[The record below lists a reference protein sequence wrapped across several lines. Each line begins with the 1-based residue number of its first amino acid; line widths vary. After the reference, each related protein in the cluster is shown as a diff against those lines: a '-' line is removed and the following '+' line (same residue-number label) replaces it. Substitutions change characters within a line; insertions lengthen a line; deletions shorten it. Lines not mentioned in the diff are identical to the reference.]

1 MRNGLRIP
9 EDVAII
15 GAHNEPA
22 ICLHPSPS
30 LSSIDFGFDRI
41 GHSAAKLLDKLMRG
55 AKPPRDPIVCP
66 PAELVLRESSDI
78 YAVDDP
84 VLAEAMRFIAE
95 HVHEPIQV
103 RDVVESVPASR
114 RSLERR
120 FRSHLDRSVADEITR
135 LRLER
140 AKRLLVETYE
150 PLKSLARSCG
160 FTGPKQMWK
169 VFRRVEGVSPGQYRS
184 RYRKF

>member
-1 MRNGLRIP
+1 M
-9 EDVAII
+9 
-15 GAHNEPA
+15 
-22 ICLHPSPS
+22 HPSPS

-41 GHSAAKLLDKLMRG
+41 GRQAAELLDKLMRG
-55 AKPPRDPIVCP
+55 AKPPREPIICP

-84 VLAEAMRFIAE
+84 IVAEAMRFIAE

-103 RDVVESVPASR
+103 QDVAERVPASR

-120 FRSHLDRSVADEITR
+120 FRLHLDRSIADEITR

-140 AKRLLVETYE
+140 AKRLLVETFE

-169 VFRRVEGVSPGQYRS
+169 VFRRVEGISPGQYR
-184 RYRKF
+184 RKHKKM